1 MKKKPKST
9 SFINSL
15 KMANNQLIAKKLPAW
30 TAVAGLTFPTRLS
43 LEQCSGSAAAH
54 YKRQLIERFFPNGGR
69 YMADLTGGLGV
80 DFSALAPHFQKAS
93 YVERQAALCAAAR
106 HNFPL
111 LGLQQAEI
119 IEGDGV
125 DFLQNMPEAD
135 LIFLDPARR
144 DACGRKTVL
153 IEDCEPDVVQLLPLI
168 WLKTALL
175 VVKLSPLLDL
185 NRALTA
191 LPEVTEAHIVAERGE
206 CKELLLVL
214 QRGQTG
220 STTIYCSDGAQQ
232 MAFRPEEEQQASVT
246 YAPQP
251 LAFLY
256 EPNATLLK
264 AGAFKLIAERYHMQ
278 KLHPNSHLYTA
289 DQWVPDFPGRG
300 FRIVQVCGFGK
311 KELRALCNTVDQA
324 NLTIRNF
331 PGSVAELRK
340 RLKLKEGGEAY
351 WFATTLYDGKH
362 VIIDCRKTT
371 DSSPQS

>member
-1 MKKKPKST
+1 MKKKPKNFSL
-9 SFINSL
+9 INNL
-15 KMANNQLIAKKLPAW
+15 ETVNTQLIAKKIPAW
-30 TAVAGLTFPTRLS
+30 AMVTGLTYPTRLS

-54 YKRQLIERFFPNGGR
+54 YKSLLIKRFFPNGGQ

-93 YVERQAALCAAAR
+93 YVERQAALCTAAR

-111 LGLQQAEI
+111 FGLQQAEI

-125 DFLQNMPEAD
+125 DFLHNMPEAD
-135 LIFLDPARR
+135 LIFIDPARR

-153 IEDCEPDVVQLLPLI
+153 IEDCEPNIVQLLPLI
-168 WLKTALL
+168 WQKTALL
-175 VVKLSPLLDL
+175 VVKLSPMLDL
-185 NRALTA
+185 NRALNS

-214 QRGQTG
+214 QREQTG
-220 STTIYCSDGAQQ
+220 NTTIFCNDGQQ
-232 MAFRPEEEQQASVT
+232 QLSFHLKEEQQATVT
-246 YAPQP
+246 YAQQP
-251 LAFLY
+251 LAYLY
-256 EPNATLLK
+256 EPNTTLLK

-289 DQWVPDFPGRG
+289 DQLIAEFPGRC
-300 FRIVQVCGFGK
+300 FHVIQVCGFSK
-311 KELRALCNTVDQA
+311 KELRTLCSTVNQA

-340 RLKLKEGGEAY
+340 RLKMKEGGEAY

-371 DSSPQS
+371 DNSPQS